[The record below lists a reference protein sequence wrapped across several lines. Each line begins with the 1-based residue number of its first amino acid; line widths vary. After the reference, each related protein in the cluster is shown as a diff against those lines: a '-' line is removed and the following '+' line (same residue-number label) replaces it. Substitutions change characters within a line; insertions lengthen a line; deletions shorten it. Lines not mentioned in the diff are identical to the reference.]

1 MDASKLDSQ
10 WDALD
15 KSEKAL
21 SSVGLD
27 ETTTKAVE
35 HFRLWMEQKRYSPQT
50 VKNYLSQFIQFLKYH
65 QPRSYKEILT
75 EDVARYN
82 HQVIL
87 KQGLSVSYQRGMVG
101 SIKLFYSQVQDTKMN
116 LYKLQRPFNEQRLP
130 EVLSKEE
137 VQQLLQ
143 VAPNL

>member
-1 MDASKLDSQ
+1 
-10 WDALD
+10 
-15 KSEKAL
+15 
-21 SSVGLD
+21 
-27 ETTTKAVE
+27 
-35 HFRLWMEQKRYSPQT
+35 MEQKRYNPQT
-50 VKNYLSQFIQFLKYH
+50 VKNYLSQLIQFLKYH

-75 EDVARYN
+75 EDVDRYN

-143 VAPNL
+143 VASNL